1 MRGEEV
7 TPAPRS
13 RGRKEA
19 YFEAKQFY
27 LAVPILM
34 IPSTMIKRMMK
45 ELISTSSEA
54 VGFIIGPFH
63 NILGNRDSPLLLFFS
78 DPPVSA
84 NPGKLPG
91 NSLHFDQT
99 VFRSRGV
106 HSLGGRLSL

>member
-1 MRGEEV
+1 VRGEEV
-7 TPAPRS
+7 TPAPWS

-19 YFEAKQFY
+19 YFEAKLFY
-27 LAVPILM
+27 LVVPILM

-63 NILGNRDSPLLLFFS
+63 NILGNKDSPLLFFG
-78 DPPVSA
+78 PPVSA

-91 NSLHFDQT
+91 NSLHVDQS
-99 VFRSRGV
+99 VFHSRGV
-106 HSLGGRLSL
+106 HSIGGRRSL